1 MGSTAKDGE
10 HSRGGAV
17 GPGMVELKSPPHF
30 FFMLSLLMMRWE
42 IRPLSLALLGLSQ
55 AHPSA
60 FGQTMSSS
68 SLSLPFLPWTGST

>member
-30 FFMLSLLMMRWE
+30 FYAESGDDEMGNKS
-42 IRPLSLALLGLSQ
+42 PLSG
-55 AHPSA
+55 PSWS
-60 FGQTMSSS
+60 FSGT
-68 SLSLPFLPWTGST
+68 SLSLWANHVIF